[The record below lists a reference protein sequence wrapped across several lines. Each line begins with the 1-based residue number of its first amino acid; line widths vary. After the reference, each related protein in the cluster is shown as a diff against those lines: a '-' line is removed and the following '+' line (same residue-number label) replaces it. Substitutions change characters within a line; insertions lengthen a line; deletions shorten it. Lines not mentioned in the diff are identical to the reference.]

1 MRAPIDFLNAVS
13 RPRFHPK
20 ALAAISLLA
29 LAGCAQQQQPGY
41 YEPAKESTLSDA
53 RSQAQGRQNS
63 RAPSQL
69 QLGFGNN
76 ETEQNTEQAAEQTD
90 ESQEQD
96 ADASESAEQANVI
109 RPLREPKTFLGTLP
123 CNMTRQLCSASRF
136 TLTLAP
142 SGEWRARAQPLDGAA
157 SGQPLL
163 EQGCWKVIG
172 TEPWR
177 IRLETDDE
185 TTLSAL
191 TFEHNN
197 LLRVNSMNTVQA
209 SLPFHLTRQAD
220 IDGIDELNDQP
231 AMRCRP

>member
-1 MRAPIDFLNAVS
+1 MRAPINFLSAVA
-13 RPRFHPK
+13 RPRFHP
-20 ALAAISLLA
+20 ATMAAISLIT

-41 YEPAKESTLSDA
+41 YEPPKESTLSDA
-53 RSQAQGRQNS
+53 RSQAQGRQDT

-69 QLGFGNN
+69 QLGFGKDQ
-76 ETEQNTEQAAEQTD
+76 TEQSPAETQDQEATESGSADQT
-90 ESQEQD
+90 
-96 ADASESAEQANVI
+96 NVI

-123 CNMTRQLCSASRF
+123 CNMTLQSCSASRF

-142 SGEWRARAQPLDGAA
+142 SGEWRARAQPLDGPATNE
-157 SGQPLL
+157 PFL

-177 IRLETDDE
+177 IRLQTRDD

-197 LLRVNSMNTVQA
+197 LLRVNSMNNVEAT
-209 SLPFHLTRQAD
+209 LPFHLTRQAD
-220 IDGIDELNDQP
+220 IDGINELKDQP
-231 AMRCRP
+231 AMNCRP

>member
-13 RPRFHPK
+13 RPRFHPL

-29 LAGCAQQQQPGY
+29 LAGCAHQQQPGY
-41 YEPAKESTLSDA
+41 YESAKESTLTDA
-53 RSQAQGRQNS
+53 QSQAQGRQNS

-76 ETEQNTEQAAEQTD
+76 ETEQNAEQAAEQTG
-90 ESQEQD
+90 ENQAQD
-96 ADASESAEQANVI
+96 AAASESAEQADVI

-123 CNMTRQLCSASRF
+123 CNMTRQSCSASRF

-142 SGEWRARAQPLDGAA
+142 SGEWRVRAQPLDGPAA
-157 SGQPLL
+157 GQPLL

-172 TEPWR
+172 SEPWR
-177 IRLETDDE
+177 IRLQTGDE
-185 TTLSAL
+185 ATLSAL

-231 AMRCRP
+231 AIRCRS